1 MKNSMSLTRKSYVST
16 IFYDWITLMYDID
29 YGLFDFNTM
38 LKNWQILT
46 EA

>member
-1 MKNSMSLTRKSYVST
+1 MSLTRKSYVNT
-16 IFYDWITLMYDID
+16 IFYDRITLAFID